1 MAPPAKNAHAPATS
15 TTDDVQTL
23 RRLTRE
29 AFGEITSLR
38 DRLGDLERSVATDRA
53 SRVTDAARVD
63 ARVTMGGVALGDHRA
78 AAAADVDVAPRAV
91 TTIDAPLPGGDSLV
105 VRLASSSSS
114 SSSSDADPTTVAL
127 EKVMYRHRIG
137 SRGWLRISPIGGE
150 GQDAAATLNPL
161 SKGGALTSFGARGPS
176 TLSRCE
182 GAAACASY
190 DFGDGLFGVSGGVF
204 DRDGGE
210 GDDGRQRQRERRERR
225 REDEDEDADA
235 AGVAPG
241 DGATGDARRRLA
253 RRRRVLAFA
262 FAVVVVVRA
271 RGERPVRG
279 RGRDV
284 SRRVGV
290 ERRRRLGR
298 RRDETARGGRR
309 LARVGR
315 RVRRCGRGLGSREIG
330 SAVRGVREVGRRE
343 STGDP
348 RGRRA
353 EGWGHGEVVRVVRV
367 QGGSS
372 VLLVTRSL
380 DALSVL
386 FGNDENF

>member
-1 MAPPAKNAHAPATS
+1 MAPPAKNAHVPATS
-15 TTDDVQTL
+15 TADDVQTL

-63 ARVTMGGVALGDHRA
+63 ARVTMGGVALGGRRAA

-161 SKGGALTSFGARGPS
+161 SKGGALTSFGARGSS

-204 DRDGGE
+204 DRDGDDGE
-210 GDDGRQRQRERRERR
+210 GDDGESGSENGESGGGKTKTRTRRALLQATARPGTRAAVSLAAAASSPSPSPSSSSSFELGVNGLFAVG
-225 REDEDEDADA
+225 DETLVA
-235 AGVAPG
+235 AWASSGGGDWGVAATRPPG
-241 DGATGDARRRLA
+241 EDGGSPGWGVAFGVADEGSDRAKSDLRCE
-253 RRRRVLAFA
+253 AFA
-262 FAVVVVVRA
+262 RLG
-271 RGERPVRG
+271 GE
-279 RGRDV
+279 
-284 SRRVGV
+284 SRRVTPGV
-290 ERRRRLGR
+290 VA
-298 RRDETARGGRR
+298 RRD
-309 LARVGR
+309 
-315 RVRRCGRGLGSREIG
+315 
-330 SAVRGVREVGRRE
+330 GV
-343 STGDP
+343 TGKWCASFACKVDLLY
-348 RGRRA
+348 
-353 EGWGHGEVVRVVRV
+353 
-367 QGGSS
+367 SS
-372 VLLVTRSL
+372 
-380 DALSVL
+380 
-386 FGNDENF
+386 

>member
-78 AAAADVDVAPRAV
+78 AASADVDVAPRAV

-161 SKGGALTSFGARGPS
+161 SKGGALTSFGARGSS

-210 GDDGRQRQRERRERR
+210 GDDGDSGSENGESGGGKTKTRTRRALLQATARPGTRAAVSLAAAASSPSPSPSSSSFELGVNGLFAVG
-225 REDEDEDADA
+225 DETLVA
-235 AGVAPG
+235 AWASSGGGDWGVAATRPPG
-241 DGATGDARRRLA
+241 EDGGSPGWGVAFGVADEGSDRAKSDLRCE
-253 RRRRVLAFA
+253 AFA
-262 FAVVVVVRA
+262 RLG
-271 RGERPVRG
+271 GE
-279 RGRDV
+279 
-284 SRRVGV
+284 SRRVTPGV
-290 ERRRRLGR
+290 VA
-298 RRDETARGGRR
+298 RRD
-309 LARVGR
+309 
-315 RVRRCGRGLGSREIG
+315 
-330 SAVRGVREVGRRE
+330 GV
-343 STGDP
+343 TGKWCASFACKVDLLY
-348 RGRRA
+348 
-353 EGWGHGEVVRVVRV
+353 
-367 QGGSS
+367 SS
-372 VLLVTRSL
+372 
-380 DALSVL
+380 
-386 FGNDENF
+386 